1 MGQTVSKLVRNVPVT
16 EERASEDF
24 EAVPLYKPKST
35 WSDQMRN
42 KLQQAFNATHK
53 DAFPFEKLPPEL
65 QLEVVR
71 FTMPPT
77 GLRPGF
83 RDNAPQMQDDPTD
96 TNKLDRFVLKG
107 ERVPVSLFQVS
118 KAMSAMALSI
128 FYKEVPLHIDVST
141 WTIWHF
147 QEDPWDWYEDDL
159 FPCQLQIRE
168 IPQFKH
174 AQNYQI
180 NVILD
185 DRWFAVM
192 DEEWNYSD
200 FKRSVKERLRLVC
213 DALANNNAIQT
224 LTVTIPCLYC
234 LPKRGNGSTSVISVP
249 SKMSSHSHGSVS
261 PACPGVVDFLSPL
274 TRIKVA
280 KRVTYSAILLD
291 GANQFQADG
300 PLIPCKRLECK
311 DLAHSLEQSMGC
323 LDGRELNHEERE
335 WKRIKEVAHRHS
347 EVLEVEWESYLLLFE
362 LWEELDTLPDR
373 RNINGW
379 HDELINDLFA
389 EDVALA
395 EESIRRDYREW
406 QKGQANERRQQSLR
420 WHRGGGLPAEIWS
433 DELQRDYEDLSLRKR
448 RDQEEENW
456 LKIFKEVFESRRR
469 ACDPLVLK

>member
-1 MGQTVSKLVRNVPVT
+1 MGQTVSKLVRKVPVT
-16 EERASEDF
+16 EGRASEDSQ
-24 EAVPLYKPKST
+24 EVPLYKPKST
-35 WSDQMRN
+35 WSDQVRN
-42 KLQQAFNATHK
+42 KLQQAFNARHK
-53 DAFPFEKLPPEL
+53 NAFPFEKLPPEL

-83 RDNAPQMQDDPTD
+83 RDNEPPIQYDPTD
-96 TNKLDRFVLKG
+96 TDKLDRYELKG
-107 ERVPVSLFQVS
+107 ERVPVSLFRVS

-128 FYKEVPLHIDVST
+128 FRKEVPLHIDVSM
-141 WTIWHF
+141 WAIWHF
-147 QEDPWDWYEDDL
+147 QEEPWVWDEGDL
-159 FPCQLQIRE
+159 YPCQLQIRE
-168 IPQFKH
+168 LPQFKH

-185 DRWFAVM
+185 DRWFAVV
-192 DEEWNYSD
+192 DEEWDYPE
-200 FKRSVKERLRLVC
+200 FQRYMKERLRLVC

-224 LTVTIPCLYC
+224 LTVTIPCLCC
-234 LPKRGNGSTSVISVP
+234 LSKRGNDSTSVISVP

-280 KRVTYSAILLD
+280 KRVTYKAILLD
-291 GANQFQADG
+291 GTDQFQADG
-300 PLIPCKRLECK
+300 SLIPCKQLECK
-311 DLAHSLEQSMGC
+311 DLAHSLGQSMGC

-335 WKRIKEVAHRHS
+335 WKRIKEVANYHP
-347 EVLEVEWESYLLLFE
+347 EVLEAETIQLLYE
-362 LWEELDTLPDR
+362 LWEELNTLPDR
-373 RNINGW
+373 RNINKW

-406 QKGQANERRQQSLR
+406 QKDQANERRQQSLR
-420 WHRGGGLPAEIWS
+420 RHREGGLPAAIWS

-448 RDQEEENW
+448 RTQEEENW
-456 LKIFKEVFESRRR
+456 LVIFKEVFESRRR
-469 ACDPLVLK
+469 ACDPLVLE